1 MNHAELSGIDKAL
14 ILGNAAN
21 TKLEYTAKPT
31 LKDKKDSRD
40 LFKRAYK
47 ILENVIGLEEEDIYE
62 TGPRPDDAFTDST
75 DHQIYLPVVAA
86 DPEQAPAELPPLP
99 DDLLA
104 FDTWDDTEQTNEFER
119 RLEALRQHFAEDVEL
134 DWEPWEN
141 LMYGEEVN
149 RKDAFTRLLVAEARE
164 PKSWDVPTDEER
176 DAWLAQFAPAAVP
189 MPGSADLLNSWEGW
203 TEEERKAQF
212 DLHIETLTSLHAK
225 QNSNQENPIDVLP
238 FLEIFA
244 ENPFWAFCSVLFCLA
259 QDPILFTYPDA
270 QDVETWVV
278 SLTGVSDGDNAAD
291 QDATFDAKLAEL
303 EEAGVK
309 EGGLKRKAWK
319 KAEKAWRDSYLM
331 AGPWTLEALLWRLVQ
346 SSITWDVPTPEEM
359 ETPEIAHAV
368 GEE

>member
-1 MNHAELSGIDKAL
+1 MNHAEMSGIDKAL
-14 ILGNAAN
+14 VLGNAAN

-62 TGPRPDDAFTDST
+62 TGPRPDDAFTDTAEHS
-75 DHQIYLPVVAA
+75 IFLPVVAEA
-86 DPEQAPAELPPLP
+86 IPAELPPLP
-99 DDLLA
+99 ADLLA

-176 DAWLAQFAPAAVP
+176 DAWLAQFAPAELP
-189 MPGSADLLNSWEGW
+189 TPGSADFLRSWETW

-212 DLHIETLTSLHAK
+212 DIHIEALTSLHAE
-225 QNSNQENPIDVLP
+225 QNPDQEDALDVLP
-238 FLEIFA
+238 FLEIFS
-244 ENPFWAFCSVLFCLA
+244 ENPLWAFRSVLFCLA
-259 QDPILFTYPDA
+259 QEPVLFTYPDA
-270 QDVETWVV
+270 QDVGAWAEALMGEPV
-278 SLTGVSDGDNAAD
+278 D
-291 QDATFDAKLAEL
+291 QNTFDAKLAEL

-319 KAEKAWRDSYLM
+319 KAEKAWRDSYLL
-331 AGPWTLEALLWRLVQ
+331 AAPWTIEALLWRLAQ
-346 SSITWDVPTPEEM
+346 STITWDVPTPEEM
-359 ETPEIAHAV
+359 DTPEVAHAV